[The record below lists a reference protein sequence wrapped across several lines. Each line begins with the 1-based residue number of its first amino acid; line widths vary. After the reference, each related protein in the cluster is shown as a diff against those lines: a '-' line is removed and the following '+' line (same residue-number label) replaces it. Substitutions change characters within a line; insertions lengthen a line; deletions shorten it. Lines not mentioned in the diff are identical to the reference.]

1 MRWCGRKGGKRK
13 SERHAWLAKEVGEE
27 EEGVEEKKN
36 GGGKSDVCE
45 ARKDKKYSFE
55 REYASRQ
62 FDSDRDR
69 AMAASS
75 RLRSG

>member
-1 MRWCGRKGGKRK
+1 MRWCGRKGGERK

-27 EEGVEEKKN
+27 EEEEVEEKRSV
-36 GGGKSDVCE
+36 GGNQMCVKRV
-45 ARKDKKYSFE
+45 KTKKSFE